1 MSNVIAELGPSD
13 IGSRTALADSG
24 LGAPG
29 HLLVIDGVEYPL
41 SERARDALVESVAA
55 LGEGERV
62 QVVRL
67 PELLST
73 QEAADLLRVSRPTLV
88 KMLEDGVLPCERPG
102 THRRVP
108 RAAVTEFLETRR
120 ERRRAALREMAAA
133 DHMDGPDQIVATR

>member
-1 MSNVIAELGPSD
+1 MTEVIAVLGPD
-13 IGSRTALADSG
+13 DVEPGVADAIGRGVHAGHVLA
-24 LGAPG
+24 
-29 HLLVIDGVEYPL
+29 IDGVEYPV
-41 SERARDALVESVAA
+41 SARARDALVESLTA

-88 KMLEDGVLPCERPG
+88 KMLEDGVLPYERPG

-108 RAAVTEFLETRR
+108 RAAVTEFLEARR
-120 ERRRAALREMAAA
+120 ARRRAGLKAMAAA
-133 DHMDGPDQIVATR
+133 YQPDGPDQIVATR